1 MEGGDLSCV
10 CVSELRTRSVCSVSR
25 GVVQWPGRGS
35 GTPGFHV
42 WPCSAVCG
50 LVWPRAVLYLLSL
63 LSSVVAVECSC
74 HIRVARIC
82 RVWYRVL
89 FIYLIDRMR
98 RWG

>member
-42 WPCSAVCG
+42 WPSSAVCG
-50 LVWPRAVLYLLSL
+50 LVCAARGVV
-63 LSSVVAVECSC
+63 SVEFVVECC
-74 HIRVARIC
+74 GC
-82 RVWYRVL
+82 
-89 FIYLIDRMR
+89 
-98 RWG
+98 